1 MGLSMARKINV
12 IEVTAKRALS
22 KSGLPE
28 LDYALNPYMG
38 CMHSCVYCFAIDFT
52 SNAQARDDWGGT
64 VAVRTNIVDVLKRE
78 VRTARRGIVGV
89 STITDPYQA
98 IEGRYRLTRNAVKLL
113 AENGFRVS
121 IQTKSPLVV
130 RDMDILTQ
138 HRHSIDVGMTVTT
151 LDEEA
156 WKLIEPGSPSPRSR
170 LKALSSIHSNGVKTW
185 IFLGPILKGVND
197 GKESFRKIVEEAG
210 RTGTRIIYDRYQAY
224 RGSSK
229 LIEGIGLNIS
239 DFNRTPD
246 NDRWWQSTRDVIE
259 RLCDSLGVTC
269 TYQPEEWKYE
279 RKVTYGSIFQDTFP

>member
-1 MGLSMARKINV
+1 MVRRINIV
-12 IEVTAKRALS
+12 EVTAKSALS

-52 SNAQARDDWGGT
+52 SNARARDDWGGT
-64 VAVRTNIVDVLKRE
+64 VAVRTNLIDVLRRE
-78 VRTARRGIVGV
+78 VRTARRGIVGI

-98 IEGRYRLTRNAVKLL
+98 IEGRYMLTRKAVKLL

-138 HRHSIDVGMTVTT
+138 HPRSIDVGMTVTT
-151 LDEEA
+151 MDSKA
-156 WKLIEPGSPSPRSR
+156 WKLIEPGSPSPASR
-170 LKALSSIHSNGVKTW
+170 IKALSSIQSNGVKTW

-197 GKESFRKIVEEAG
+197 ARESIWKVIDKARE
-210 RTGTRIIYDRYQAY
+210 TGTRIIYDRYQPY
-224 RGSSK
+224 RGSSE
-229 LIEGIGLNIS
+229 LIRGIGLNIS
-239 DFNRTPD
+239 DFSRTQE
-246 NDRWWQSTRDVIE
+246 NDRWWESTRNAIE
-259 RLCDSLGVTC
+259 SLCDSMGVTC

-279 RKVTYGSIFQDTFP
+279 RNVNYGSIFQDNFQ